1 MSINL
6 KPRTT
11 MKRENLKRANEI
23 NRELNDLANAIE
35 QIRNAQWVSFTT
47 TSGYPMQSY
56 LISESELAGSFTLK
70 CIYEKELQI
79 EKLLIELET
88 L

>member
-1 MSINL
+1 
-6 KPRTT
+6 

-23 NRELNDLANAIE
+23 DRELNDLANAIE
-35 QIRNAQWVSFTT
+35 QIRNAQYISFTT
-47 TSGYPMQSY
+47 RNGCIMQSY
-56 LISESELAGSFTLK
+56 LISESLLAGSFTLK

-79 EKLLIELET
+79 EKLIIELET